1 MALEP
6 LKIPQ
11 NIYIEDRIIGPI
23 TLRQIIVS
31 GIGGGIS
38 YVIWGMFSAANG
50 GATPLPL
57 TILSAIPFVISLAI
71 AFVKINDLSLI
82 HIGLL
87 ILEGMNKPK
96 VRTFSPRKGIS
107 IHIRTFT
114 EAPKQRMG
122 VSAEKQEGY
131 RKLDDLTAI
140 LDNSPL
146 RNAAGLPARE
156 GEGEEELSVRDASDG
171 TEPQVSIVS
180 RLPVNRDRI
189 KASPLAGQEAGT
201 EPRASVSI
209 FRDIAP
215 K

>member
-114 EAPKQRMG
+114 EAPKQKMG

-156 GEGEEELSVRDASDG
+156 GEEELSVVDASEG
-171 TEPQVSIVS
+171 AEPQVSIAS

-189 KASPLAGQEAGT
+189 KASPLAGQEAGA

>member
-1 MALEP
+1 MALDP

-23 TLRQIIVS
+23 TLRQIITM

-38 YVIWGMFSAANG
+38 YMIWGVFSAANG

-57 TILSAIPFVISLAI
+57 TILAAIPFVISLAI

-82 HIGLL
+82 HIMLL

-96 VRTFSPRKGIS
+96 TRIFSPRRGFS

-114 EAPKQRMG
+114 EAPKQHTG
-122 VSAEKQEGY
+122 ISAEKQEGY

-140 LDNSPL
+140 LDATPL
-146 RNAAGLPARE
+146 RQAADRTPHDDE
-156 GEGEEELSVRDASDG
+156 QELSVRDAHEEVG
-171 TEPQVSIVS
+171 AS
-180 RLPVNRDRI
+180 RLPVNRSRI
-189 KASPLAGQEAGT
+189 TASPLLSETDPDAPA
-201 EPRASVSI
+201 PRAAVSI